1 LPPDP
6 AELLRQ
12 ANALAGVVGA
22 NQADLRRALSTAYY
36 AVFHFC
42 LTSAADMV
50 CGAANRSTP
59 RYGFVYRSVDHA
71 RLRGLCDQLRG
82 SQPRN
87 VALTPTGGFG
97 KVADFARNTYNLYE
111 QRISADYD
119 PLQSFTVTEAKIAV
133 SDAIQAIK
141 WFRASTQEQQEGFLT
156 LLLFKAR

>member
-6 AELLRQ
+6 RELLRQ
-12 ANALAGVVGA
+12 AHGLASVTGA
-22 NQADLRRALSTAYY
+22 NQADLRRALSTTYY

-42 LTSAADMV
+42 LTLAADMV
-50 CGAANRSTP
+50 CGKASRSTP
-59 RYGFVYRSVDHA
+59 QNGFVYRSVDHA
-71 RLRGLCDQLRG
+71 RLRALCDQLRG

-87 VALTPTGGFG
+87 VAFRPTGGFG

-119 PLQSFTVTEAKIAV
+119 PLQSFTAAEAMIAV
-133 SDAIQAIK
+133 SDAHQAMV
-141 WFRASTQEQQEGFLT
+141 WFRSCTQEQQEAFLT

>member
-1 LPPDP
+1 
-6 AELLRQ
+6 
-12 ANALAGVVGA
+12 
-22 NQADLRRALSTAYY
+22 
-36 AVFHFC
+36 
-42 LTSAADMV
+42 MV